1 MSSVIDLS
9 GIPAPNVIEPLD
21 FEQILAERKAR
32 LLSLYPE
39 EQRAEI
45 TAVLELESEPMA
57 KLLQEN
63 AYREL
68 ILRQRINEGAQACML
83 PYARDEDLDNLVAF
97 EGVERLLITPA
108 NPSAVPPTA
117 AVYESD
123 ADLLR
128 RYQLALE
135 AKSKGGTR
143 DYYRYHALTASG
155 QVLDADALSPQP
167 GHVVVYVLSRA
178 DGGTPSQA
186 LLDQVQAAV
195 TAEDVR
201 ILTDYVTVQPAVLVD
216 YSIIATLYFEPGPYT
231 EVAMDAAR
239 DAASAYAEERH
250 RLGLDVS
257 LSGVYRAL
265 HQPGVRRVELASPTA
280 DLRVQPAEAPRCV
293 AIELID
299 GGVHG

>member
-1 MSSVIDLS
+1 MSTVIDLS
-9 GIPAPNVIEPLD
+9 GIPAPSVIEPLD
-21 FEQILAERKAR
+21 FEQLLAERKAH
-32 LLSLYPE
+32 LISLYPE
-39 EQRAEI
+39 DQRAEI
-45 TAVLELESEPMA
+45 AAVLELESEPLTKA
-57 KLLQEN
+57 LQEN

-68 ILRQRINEGAQACML
+68 ILRQRINEGAQAVML
-83 PYARDEDLDNLVAF
+83 PYAKGEDLDNLVAF
-97 EGVERLLITPA
+97 EKVTRLLVTPA
-108 NPSAVPPTA
+108 NPNAVPPTA

-155 QVLDADALSPQP
+155 QVLDADALSPLP
-167 GHVVVYVLSRA
+167 GRVVVHVLSRA
-178 DGGTPSQA
+178 DGGLPSQA

-216 YSIIATLYFEPGPYT
+216 YSITATLHFEPGPYT
-231 EVAMDAAR
+231 EVALSTAQEAVT
-239 DAASAYAEERH
+239 SYTQERH

-257 LSGVYRAL
+257 LSGLYRAL
-265 HQPGVRRVELASPTA
+265 HQPGVRRVELTSPAA
-280 DLRVQPAEAPRCV
+280 DLIVQPAEASRCV
-293 AIELID
+293 SIDLID